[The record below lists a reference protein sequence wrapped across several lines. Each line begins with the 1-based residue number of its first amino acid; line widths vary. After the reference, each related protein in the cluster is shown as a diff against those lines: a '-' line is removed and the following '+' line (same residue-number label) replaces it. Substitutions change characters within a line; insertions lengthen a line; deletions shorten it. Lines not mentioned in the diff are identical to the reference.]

1 MDNAARLEFQKRM
14 KIQKRI
20 ANAFKDEWIA
30 QRFLDLAPHRIRIE
44 LQAEGYNVTPK
55 ARV

>member
-1 MDNAARLEFQKRM
+1 MDNAARLEFHKRM
-14 KIQKRI
+14 NRMKAI
-20 ANAFKDEWIA
+20 ATAFKDEWIA

-44 LQAEGYNVTPK
+44 LAAEGYNVTPK

>member
-44 LQAEGYNVTPK
+44 LEAEGYHVRPNP
-55 ARV
+55 R